1 MLRRAPV
8 LLAIAFL
15 SAPAH
20 AQGTDWAKAMAEAEW
35 DWHPGDLIFRNGI
48 NDLDELLRD
57 AEGGA
62 WASVGILRASSGGPR
77 VVYADQDQGV
87 TEVMLYEFV
96 DGLGPDDYAVYR
108 IDALDPNRPG
118 QQMQMG
124 PVATYALT
132 VAYGAGFD
140 SHMLP
145 GDDSFYNAELPF
157 LAAGSARVVLADPI
171 PLERL
176 GAASPAF
183 RDAMLAD
190 WQTHPRCA
198 ALEKA
203 DDCWEK
209 IKGTVVITPGRLTA
223 SDHTRQ
229 VFP

>member
-20 AQGTDWAKAMAEAEW
+20 AEGTDWAMAMAEAEW

-48 NDLDELLRD
+48 NDQDELLRD

-124 PVATYALT
+124 PIATYALT

-145 GDDSFYNAELPF
+145 DDDMFYNADCPIWP
-157 LAAGSARVVLADPI
+157 LAAPAWFWPI
-171 PLERL
+171 RSRL
-176 GAASPAF
+176 SGWAPPVPPFATRCWRIGRPIRFAAHWKQ
-183 RDAMLAD
+183 RMIVGK
-190 WQTHPRCA
+190 R
-198 ALEKA
+198 
-203 DDCWEK
+203 
-209 IKGTVVITPGRLTA
+209 
-223 SDHTRQ
+223 
-229 VFP
+229 